1 MLNSV
6 QRKTDFACI
15 SPATG
20 LDMAIADT
28 MQACKPMTVKT
39 SKYAVGSYKVNAKH
53 EIRKSRLASQ
63 VARLATTVSNPENKI
78 IAIGALL
85 SRDAKKIGG
94 KALRLFDNERIKKS
108 LSGIGSRKAYL

>member
-6 QRKTDFACI
+6 QRKTDFACFY
-15 SPATG
+15 PATG

-28 MQACKPMTVKT
+28 MQACKPMTVKA
-39 SKYAVGSYKVNAKH
+39 SKYAVGSYKVNAKY

-63 VARLATTVSNPENKI
+63 VARLATTISNPENKI

-85 SRDAKKIGG
+85 SREAKKVGA
-94 KALRLFDNERIKKS
+94 KRD
-108 LSGIGSRKAYL
+108 AYSTMEE

>member
-1 MLNSV
+1 MLNSGR
-6 QRKTDFACI
+6 RKTDFACF

-28 MQACKPMTVKT
+28 MQACKPMTVKA
-39 SKYAVGSYKVNAKH
+39 SKYGVGSYKVNAKH

-85 SRDAKKIGG
+85 SREAKKIGG
-94 KALRLFDNERIKKS
+94 KALRLFDNERIKIS
-108 LSGIGSRKAYL
+108 LSGIGS